1 MKMHYNP
8 HGYRTLCGA
17 PSPCTNRKEDV
28 TCEVCMVKIK
38 EIEEIRG
45 EE

>member
-38 EIEEIRG
+38 EIEVIRG